1 MNQQA
6 KTYVDRINELQARI
20 VEIKS
25 VECIMDY
32 DSKTELINKIK
43 NMMDSLATTESM
55 MMSAGATSDTEI

>member
-32 DSKTELINKIK
+32 DSKTEQINKLK

-55 MMSAGATSDTEI
+55 MMSEGITSDTKI